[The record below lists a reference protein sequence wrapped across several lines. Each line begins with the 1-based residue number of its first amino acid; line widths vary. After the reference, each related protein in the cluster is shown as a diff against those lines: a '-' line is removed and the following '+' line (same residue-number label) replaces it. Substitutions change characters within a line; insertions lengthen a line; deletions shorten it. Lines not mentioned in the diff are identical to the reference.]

1 MLLWCGG
8 LGSLDPAL
16 HRILVSVIEE
26 KGLYEDNIGEFFLL
40 YGRFEQKYGVSKG
53 KTGTKMKELIGGK
66 EEFLKRN
73 KRGVK
78 DPLPYA
84 VRNFLAHVGTNPNT
98 LDRDGEE
105 LRTSI
110 KLLKSW
116 LE

>member
-1 MLLWCGG
+1 M
-8 LGSLDPAL
+8 
-16 HRILVSVIEE
+16 
-26 KGLYEDNIGEFFLL
+26 EDNIGEFFLL

-53 KTGTKMKELIGGK
+53 KIRTKMKELIGGK

-78 DPLPYA
+78 DPLPYV